1 MTVILH
7 ANWSEGLLH
16 LWLEDA
22 SLARGVLE
30 RAGHAED
37 EAGTEGTVVPSVEG
51 AQVAFQP
58 AFHSFA
64 ATTVDLSRV
73 AGVREDLVAY
83 FAKAAIP
90 GVLTVRV
97 PMRGGA
103 PDASPELRRSM
114 ALLAEDSGFGAAGD
128 ASSHPVINSVVSR
141 EVSAETPGSRI
152 GAPATNAIASKAAAT
167 GSAKSL
173 DPSNEPGKATNIHT
187 SKNAFGIAPAASDG
201 SSALFDLV
209 LQDPEIYD
217 PDMLDPE
224 GLDLIGQASASGP
237 ANDNSAEQAAG
248 IASSATLGAKGN
260 LAKAGLDKA
269 GSAKDVSFKS
279 GSTKPEPESAS
290 STPTEVDATSNGS
303 LGHKLAMGSVRVHTL
318 VVPPRHAE
326 WALLALSEAVSPRT
340 FGASGSYFAACAR
353 FVRYLAAQQRFV
365 PMVVQTVAGEMRAS
379 WAPWLSDEATAAR
392 VRTLVSAMPGSARAA
407 DDRARHS
414 AWLLS
419 QDAIGTM
426 LDARCRRVLSADD
439 FLAAVRTRDVTDP
452 HVAWLSALLGEG
464 DEMRAPMGMRQDVA
478 KRVRAWIGALEERG
492 TGGAWRLLLRVS
504 EPVDALPGTGKNKSI
519 IVPVRDEDALW
530 TISFHLQ
537 AVDALSVVVDAED
550 VWAVVADSM
559 TILGRRLDSPQELL
573 LAELGRAA
581 RLYPSLEGALG
592 DGNPIQMRIPTRS
605 AYEFLR
611 EIRPI
616 LIEQG
621 FAVEAPDWWD
631 SPTARLG
638 AKLRLE
644 STGADPF
651 AGGANGAA
659 SASMGLGTLVRYR
672 WEISVGDTTLSLHEF
687 EQLAAKRAP
696 LVKVNGR
703 WVEIRPED
711 VQAAIKF
718 IRENPGGD
726 IRIAEALRMA
736 YASDLRQTGIP
747 VVGLDATGW
756 MQAFLN
762 SESAARQFEIV
773 QAPSTFHGTLRPYQV
788 RGVSWLAFQ
797 EHLGFGVCL
806 ADDMGLGKTVQ
817 LLALLAYERELAAGR
832 IGINGMPLEAGQ
844 PQQAPIRVVAPTLL
858 VVPMSVVGNWIH
870 ETARFCPS
878 LRVLVHHGTDRSLGE
893 EFVSRTS
900 QSDLVITTYALANR
914 DKEHLAKIKWERL
927 VLDEAQYIKNPQSK
941 QAQAVH
947 AIDARSRIALTG
959 TPVENRL
966 TELWSIMDFLNPG
979 YLGPPSAFRQRFG
992 VPIERYHDR
1001 RRAEQLKGLIRPFV
1015 LRRLKSDPNVVADL
1029 PAKVESREFTHLTG
1043 EQASLYEQ
1051 CVRRMLHQV
1060 DEAEGIQRRGL
1071 VLAALVKLKQ
1081 ICNHPALAL
1090 KEGVV
1095 GMGGGPVDPARSG
1108 KCIRL
1113 LEMLEEVL
1121 SEGDQTLIF
1130 TQFRE
1135 MGAILSPMLA
1145 HHTGK
1150 QVLFL
1155 HGGTTQA
1162 QRQQMIDTF
1171 QRGDGAHPILILSLK
1186 AGGVGLN
1193 LTAATHVFHF
1203 DRWWNPAVENQA
1215 TDRAYRIGQ
1224 TRTVQVH
1231 KFVCRG
1237 TLEERIDQ
1245 MIESKTELA
1254 ANIIGAG
1261 EAWLTELD
1269 TRQLRDILTLRND
1282 AVEDEP

>member
-1 MTVILH
+1 VSFILH
-7 ANWSEGLLH
+7 ANWSEGVVH
-16 LWLEDA
+16 LWCEDV
-22 SLARGVLE
+22 SLARAALSDAGTSHAAASLPTDATNGGEHENAVEGGVETVDHPFAALVVDLARLVGHDTAAMLAAVATPGTLVLRLPARDAGRVPLPSDE
-30 RAGHAED
+30 LSRSLALGGAGDAGAPGDRGHASHTAGHAGDARESRD
-37 EAGTEGTVVPSVEG
+37 GPAAKGGSVPRSAAADSLAG
-51 AQVAFQP
+51 
-58 AFHSFA
+58 
-64 ATTVDLSRV
+64 
-73 AGVREDLVAY
+73 
-83 FAKAAIP
+83 
-90 GVLTVRV
+90 
-97 PMRGGA
+97 
-103 PDASPELRRSM
+103 
-114 ALLAEDSGFGAAGD
+114 AGD
-128 ASSHPVINSVVSR
+128 RGEAHSDL
-141 EVSAETPGSRI
+141 
-152 GAPATNAIASKAAAT
+152 
-167 GSAKSL
+167 L
-173 DPSNEPGKATNIHT
+173 D
-187 SKNAFGIAPAASDG
+187 FVRSDP
-201 SSALFDLV
+201 DL
-209 LQDPEIYD
+209 YD

-224 GLDLIGQASASGP
+224 GGDIIGQA
-237 ANDNSAEQAAG
+237 
-248 IASSATLGAKGN
+248 ASSAPGVDGTHR
-260 LAKAGLDKA
+260 
-269 GSAKDVSFKS
+269 
-279 GSTKPEPESAS
+279 
-290 STPTEVDATSNGS
+290 EVGREVGRDGGRDGGREGGRVATSGVSVPAAGTAPAVAAPGASGGGVGGGGATSAASAAVAQGVS
-303 LGHKLAMGSVRVHTL
+303 LGSFRVATL
-318 VVPPRHAE
+318 TFPARHAE
-326 WALLALSEAVSPRT
+326 RAVLTLSEETERRSY
-340 FGASGSYFAACAR
+340 GAGLAYLAACAR
-353 FVRYLAAQQRFV
+353 FVRFLAAQQRFV
-365 PMVVQTVAGEMRAS
+365 PMVVQTMTAEMRGA
-379 WAPWLSDEATAAR
+379 WMPWLSDEATAQRA
-392 VRTLVSAMPGSARAA
+392 RTLVGAMPGIARAA

-414 AWLLS
+414 AWLLT
-419 QDAIGTM
+419 QEAIGSM
-426 LDARCRRVLSADD
+426 LDARCRRVLCADD
-439 FLAAVRTRDVTDP
+439 FLAAVRTRDASDP
-452 HVAWLSALLGEG
+452 HVAWLSALLGES

-492 TGGAWRLLLRVS
+492 ASGSWRLLLRVG
-504 EPVDALPGTGKNKSI
+504 EPVEAMGRT
-519 IVPVRDEDALW
+519 VRDEDAQWLM
-530 TISFHLQ
+530 TFHLQ
-537 AVDALSVVVDAED
+537 AVDAPTVVVDAED

-559 TILGRRLDSPQELL
+559 TIQGRRLDAPQELL

-581 RLYPSLEGALG
+581 RLYPALERALE
-592 DGNPIQMRIPTRS
+592 DGKPHEMRLATRL

-616 LIEQG
+616 LMEQG
-621 FAVEAPDWWD
+621 FAVEAPEWWD

-644 STGADPF
+644 STGVDPLAAAS
-651 AGGANGAA
+651 AGGAAGA
-659 SASMGLGTLVRYR
+659 SLGLGTLVRYR

-687 EQLAAKRAP
+687 EQLAAKRTP

-711 VQAAIKF
+711 VHAAIKF

-726 IRIAEALRMA
+726 IRIADALRMA

-747 VVGLDATGW
+747 VVGLDASGW

-797 EHLGFGVCL
+797 EALGFGVCL

-832 IGINGMPLEAGQ
+832 IAMNGTPIERA
-844 PQQAPIRVVAPTLL
+844 PDAPAPIPSRTIAPTLL

-878 LRVLVHHGTDRSLGE
+878 FRVLVHHGADRALGDD
-893 EFVSRTS
+893 FVERARA
-900 QSDLVITTYALANR
+900 SDLVITTYALANR
-914 DKEHLAKIKWERL
+914 DKEHLAKVAWERL

-947 AIDARSRIALTG
+947 ALEAKSRIALTG

-979 YLGPPSAFRQRFG
+979 YLGPAGGFRQRFG

-1015 LRRLKSDPNVVADL
+1015 LRRLKSDPTVVADL
-1029 PAKVESREFTHLTG
+1029 PDKVESREFTHLTG
-1043 EQASLYEQ
+1043 EQASLYES

-1090 KEGVV
+1090 KEGVS

-1113 LEMLEEVL
+1113 LEMLEEL
-1121 SEGDQTLIF
+1121 LAEGDQALVF

-1135 MGAILSPMLA
+1135 MGAILAPMLA
-1145 HHTGK
+1145 HHAGK
-1150 QVLFL
+1150 PVLFL

-1171 QRGDGAHPILILSLK
+1171 QRGDGSHPILILSLK

-1261 EAWLTELD
+1261 ESWLTELD
-1269 TRQLRDILTLRND
+1269 TRQLHEILTLRND
-1282 AVEDEP
+1282 AVEDEA

>member
-1 MTVILH
+1 MILH

-16 LWLEDA
+16 LWMEDA
-22 SLARGVLE
+22 ELARRGASSAKPGTHPFGAENVDLARAPGVEADLAARIMSVGVPGSIMLRLPSVDGAPLPSAELKRSLAIVPLASVSTAE
-30 RAGHAED
+30 VAASPAPARAAK
-37 EAGTEGTVVPSVEG
+37 
-51 AQVAFQP
+51 
-58 AFHSFA
+58 
-64 ATTVDLSRV
+64 
-73 AGVREDLVAY
+73 
-83 FAKAAIP
+83 AKAAP
-90 GVLTVRV
+90 KG
-97 PMRGGA
+97 
-103 PDASPELRRSM
+103 DAHGLLELIRENPEL
-114 ALLAEDSGFGAAGD
+114 
-128 ASSHPVINSVVSR
+128 
-141 EVSAETPGSRI
+141 
-152 GAPATNAIASKAAAT
+152 
-167 GSAKSL
+167 
-173 DPSNEPGKATNIHT
+173 
-187 SKNAFGIAPAASDG
+187 
-201 SSALFDLV
+201 
-209 LQDPEIYD
+209 YD

-224 GLDLIGQASASGP
+224 GEDVLIEEDDPEAAPISAVPPP
-237 ANDNSAEQAAG
+237 AIE
-248 IASSATLGAKGN
+248 
-260 LAKAGLDKA
+260 
-269 GSAKDVSFKS
+269 
-279 GSTKPEPESAS
+279 PEP
-290 STPTEVDATSNGS
+290 
-303 LGHKLAMGSVRVHTL
+303 LLAGTALAPVRVNTL
-318 VVPPRHAE
+318 TIPAREAE
-326 WALLALSEAVSPRT
+326 WVLLALSEAIEPRA
-340 FGASGSYFAACAR
+340 FGAAGEYYAACAR
-353 FVRYLAAQQRFV
+353 FVRFLAAQQRFV
-365 PMVVQTVAGEMRAS
+365 PMVVQTVAGEMRAN

-392 VRTLVSAMPGSARAA
+392 VRTLVSAMPGIARAP

-414 AWLLS
+414 AWLLTN
-419 QDAIGTM
+419 DAIGTM
-426 LDARCRRVLSADD
+426 LDARCRRVLAADD
-439 FLAAVRTRDVTDP
+439 FMGSVRERDATDP
-452 HVAWLSALLGEG
+452 HVAWLSAILGES
-464 DEMRAPMGMRQDVA
+464 DEMRAPMGMRQEVA

-492 TGGAWRLLLRVS
+492 ASGAWRLLLRVS
-504 EPVDALPGTGKNKSI
+504 EPVEVPGKPARDDDAQWLVT
-519 IVPVRDEDALW
+519 
-530 TISFHLQ
+530 FHLQ
-537 AVDALSVVVDAED
+537 AVDATGVVVDAED

-559 TILGRRLDSPQELL
+559 TVLGRRLDSPQELL

-581 RLYPSLEGALG
+581 RLYPALERALG
-592 DGNPIQMRIPTRS
+592 DGNPSDLNLNTRQ

-621 FAVEAPDWWD
+621 FAVDAPDWWD

-644 STGADPF
+644 STGNDPF
-651 AGGANGAA
+651 LTGAGGNAAGA
-659 SASMGLGTLVRYR
+659 SVGLGTLVRYR

-687 EQLAAKRAP
+687 EQLAAKRTP
-696 LVKVNGR
+696 LVKVNGH

-711 VQAAIKF
+711 VHAAIKF
-718 IRENPGGD
+718 IRDNPGGD

-747 VVGLDATGW
+747 VVGLDASGW

-762 SESAARQFEIV
+762 SESASKQFEIV
-773 QAPSTFHGTLRPYQV
+773 HTPSTFHGTLRPYQV

-797 EHLGFGVCL
+797 EGLGFGVCL

-832 IGINGMPLEAGQ
+832 ITTDGTPVPEDKLPPSPLRA
-844 PQQAPIRVVAPTLL
+844 IAPTLL

-878 LRVLVHHGTDRSLGE
+878 LRVVVHHGTDRAQGGE
-893 EFVSRTS
+893 FIERARG
-900 QSDLVITTYALANR
+900 SDLVITTYALANR
-914 DKEHLAKIKWERL
+914 DKDHLAKVEWERL

-947 AIDARSRIALTG
+947 TINARSRIALTG

-979 YLGPPSAFRQRFG
+979 YLGPASGFRQRFG
-992 VPIERYHDR
+992 VPIERYHDK
-1001 RRAEQLKGLIRPFV
+1001 RRAEQLRGLIRPFV
-1015 LRRLKSDPNVVADL
+1015 LRRLKTDPNVVADL

-1043 EQASLYEQ
+1043 EQASLYES
-1051 CVRRMLHQV
+1051 CVRRMLTQV
-1060 DEAEGIQRRGL
+1060 DEAEGMQRRGL

-1090 KEGVV
+1090 KEGPVA
-1095 GMGGGPVDPARSG
+1095 MGGGPIDPSRSG
-1108 KCIRL
+1108 KTIRL

-1121 SEGDQTLIF
+1121 AEGDQALIF

-1135 MGAILSPMLA
+1135 MGAMLAPMLA
-1145 HHTGK
+1145 HHLGK

-1171 QRGDGAHPILILSLK
+1171 QRAEGTYPILLLSLK

-1231 KFVCRG
+1231 KYVCRG

-1254 ANIIGAG
+1254 SNIIGAG

-1282 AVEDEP
+1282 AVEDEA